1 MDQLLWAPAC
11 TGVFYA
17 YKCAAEGR
25 PRELRAELRKK
36 YRPTLLAG
44 WCLWPAANL
53 ASFALVPTR
62 HRILYANV
70 VSIFGTYLL
79 SRAAAGDF
87 SGGGGGEA
95 IINGVVKAD

>member
-1 MDQLLWAPAC
+1 
-11 TGVFYA
+11 
-17 YKCAAEGR
+17 
-25 PRELRAELRKK
+25 
-36 YRPTLLAG
+36 
-44 WCLWPAANL
+44 
-53 ASFALVPTR
+53 VPTR